1 MRVKVGSRIYQMGRK
16 QYQGLLEI
24 AKEQVPM
31 GIYAAG
37 RDDYAELLCDRCES
51 VTQLKERIR
60 EYRKQGLKVHCN
72 GK

>member
-1 MRVKVGSRIYQMGRK
+1 MTVRIGKRLWKMSRREYK
-16 QYQGLLEI
+16 GLLKT
-24 AKEQVPM
+24 AKEQVPL